1 LSTATAFWSETQY
14 GQNDHK
20 INILTLQRTNESVAR
35 NTPIVNTKTGADIR
49 QYRHFLSQMAMKIM
63 QNDAPTPYFLLQKRC
78 RQQAN
83 YFVSEASSPNLI

>member
-1 LSTATAFWSETQY
+1 MATAFWSETQY

-63 QNDAPTPYFLLQKRC
+63 QNDAPTLYFLPQKKMSTTC
-78 RQQAN
+78 KL
-83 YFVSEASSPNLI
+83 FCFGGK